1 MRNNGIKFAVL
12 AALLMLVTPLFADN
26 NLIYNGNFTPYN
38 GNTPTEPGATDKCGP
53 YPYCIG
59 YYNLGQGGK
68 DFIGS
73 VDSDLNGTAWML
85 LPNNPS
91 GFADV
96 MVLGSNYTEPNNG
109 AAGGTLF
116 FHPLTGTQQSLD
128 LTGEGNEGANGVKQT
143 VTTNPGQ
150 WYSLNFFI
158 GHQWNQAPG
167 YDGGPAEL
175 SLWINGQEIGL
186 YQNDANNVVDDITWL
201 PEDYKFQA
209 TSDQTTIAFVN
220 ANLSQDQRY
229 VGLDGVSL
237 SVPEP
242 TTLVLL
248 VIGVSGILLLLPCNR
263 KIASPPVR
271 SAKRG

>member
-1 MRNNGIKFAVL
+1 MRSNGMKLAVL

-26 NLIYNGNFTPYN
+26 LIYNGNFTPYN
-38 GNTPTEPGATDKCGP
+38 GNTPTVPGAADKCGL

-59 YYNLGQGGK
+59 YYNKTVGK

-91 GFADV
+91 GNADV

-116 FHPLTGTQQSLD
+116 FHPLAGTQQSLD

-143 VTTNPGQ
+143 VSTKPGQ
-150 WYSLNFFI
+150 WYDLNFFI

-167 YDGGPAEL
+167 YDGGAAEL
-175 SLWINGQEIGL
+175 TLWINGQKIGL
-186 YQNDANNVVDDITWL
+186 YQNDANNVVDDITWM
-201 PEDYKFQA
+201 PENYRFQA
-209 TSDQTTIAFVN
+209 TADQTTFAFIN

-237 SVPEP
+237 TVPEP
-242 TTLVLL
+242 ATLVLL
-248 VIGVSGILLLLPCNR
+248 VIGAAGLLLVLPR
-263 KIASPPVR
+263 RQKIALLPLR